1 MKNFLFLN
9 FKNEKIIIG
18 FGICI
23 YMFLKENNVDLIIFV
38 FQQKFVLGGKVVIYK
53 KGIVIGEVEKK
64 YSIKN
69 YDENEKRV
77 S

>member
-1 MKNFLFLN
+1 MCFFLECEVVVRWKIFLFLN

-38 FQQKFVLGGKVVIYK
+38 F
-53 KGIVIGEVEKK
+53 
-64 YSIKN
+64 
-69 YDENEKRV
+69 
-77 S
+77 